1 MIKSFLNKKTKMSF
15 VSLLSYTEN
24 WMQNFR
30 MVHDQ
35 VETVITFLPYSRG
48 VILLADN
55 SEKKQTNLLKICL
68 CIFLLSN
75 DNLLAPSPRISFLF
89 LLGFALRQSKFSLM
103 FRETQRWEGVGITG
117 GKLSSRWFFIS

>member
-1 MIKSFLNKKTKMSF
+1 MSF
-15 VSLLSYTEN
+15 VSLLSYTEK

-30 MVHDQ
+30 MVRDQ
-35 VETVITFLPYSRG
+35 IEAMVTFLPYSRG

-55 SEKKQTNLLKICL
+55 SKKKQTDLLEICL

-89 LLGFALRQSKFSLM
+89 LLGFALRQSKFLM

-117 GKLSSRWFFIS
+117 GKCSSRWFFIS